1 MATAMRAPGPGLR
14 VGHLRLRAADAVQAG
29 RGARRIED
37 ALRCASLPDRGAT
50 LLLVRRLAL
59 GRIAA
64 DASTQTLALRIES
77 RLRSVTRWHQGTAAD
92 DDPHAEAVWFTDRV
106 QALAALALRLA
117 EQRPVQAWY
126 WSRLLQ
132 PSSTGA
138 VDVPTLAATLQALAR
153 EAVAPVALPALVAT
167 LLQRVE
173 RRVLLGLFTPPAAAA
188 LLHDA
193 GIASV
198 DAPLD
203 TATRAKTGTGSGTDW
218 IAALQA
224 HDAAMPSH
232 GNDRVYAPAS
242 PDVPMAAWADRPAV
256 APTALPAA
264 VPAGS
269 NPVQAPAPTTPAT
282 MPLPFDITLPT
293 LAGGALFLL
302 PVLAR
307 LGFAAEGYPALA
319 ARVIGR
325 ALERLQV
332 PADDPLRALFT
343 PRRAADADAA
353 TEVLAE
359 TWLDACRHALRRRFR
374 IGLASLVLRPASVAA
389 TRSHVDVHF
398 ALAATDLRVRRH
410 GFDLDPGWL
419 PWFGRVVAFHFDR

>member
-1 MATAMRAPGPGLR
+1 MATALRAPGPGLR
-14 VGHLRLRAADAVQAG
+14 VGHLRLRAADAVQAS

-37 ALRCASLPDRGAT
+37 ALRCASLPGSGAT

-64 DASTQTLALRIES
+64 DASTQTLALRIEA
-77 RLRSVTRWHQGTAAD
+77 RLRGVTRWQQGTAAG

-132 PSSTGA
+132 PPSTDA
-138 VDVPTLAATLQALAR
+138 VGVPTLAATLQALAR
-153 EAVAPVALPALVAT
+153 EAAAPVALPALVNT

-173 RRVLLGLFTPPAAAA
+173 RRVLLDLFTPSAAAA

-193 GIASV
+193 GIAPI
-198 DAPLD
+198 DATLD
-203 TATRAKTGTGSGTDW
+203 TATRATTGTGTRIDW

-224 HDAAMPSH
+224 HDAAKPSH
-232 GNDRVYAPAS
+232 GNDRACAPAA
-242 PDVPMAAWADRPAV
+242 PAVPMATRVGRRAAAGTAV
-256 APTALPAA
+256 PAA
-264 VPAGS
+264 VPAGW
-269 NPVQAPAPTTPAT
+269 NPVQAPAPTAPVT
-282 MPLPFDITLPT
+282 MPLPFDTALPT

-307 LGFAAEGYPALA
+307 LGFAAEGHPALA
-319 ARVIGR
+319 ARVIGC

-343 PRRAADADAA
+343 PRRVADADAA
-353 TEVLAE
+353 SEALAA

-398 ALAATDLRVRRH
+398 ALAATDLRVRRY